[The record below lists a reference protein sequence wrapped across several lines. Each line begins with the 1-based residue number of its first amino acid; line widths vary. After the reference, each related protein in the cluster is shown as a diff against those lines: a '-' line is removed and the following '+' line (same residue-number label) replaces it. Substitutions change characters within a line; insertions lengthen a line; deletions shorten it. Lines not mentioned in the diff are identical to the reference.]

1 VNGQT
6 SSRGAAEHAVS
17 PTGRRPCPPTARRW
31 GAAQRRVIYGLLG
44 VAVLALAGF
53 MINQALTTSLVYF
66 VLPNEYAQ
74 QPSQYQDRRIRLGGL
89 VAPESVRFDD
99 FDLQLTFQVTDGIQ
113 SYPVQHVGAPPELFR
128 ENAGVVIEGRFD
140 DGVFVSDNLLIKHSE
155 VYEAPKDG
163 HIDIEALRES
173 LQ

>member
-1 VNGQT
+1 MRHTV
-6 SSRGAAEHAVS
+6 
-17 PTGRRPCPPTARRW
+17 ARRL
-31 GAAQRRVIYGLLG
+31 GLARRRLVYGLLG
-44 VAVLALAGF
+44 AGVLVLAGF
-53 MINQALTTSLVYF
+53 MINQALNTSLVYF
-66 VLPNEYAQ
+66 ILPNEYAQ
-74 QPSQYQDRRIRLGGL
+74 QPSQYQDRRLRLGGL

-99 FDLQLTFQVTDGIQ
+99 RALQLTFLVTDGIE

-128 ENAGVVIEGRFD
+128 ENSGVVIEGRFD
-140 DGVFVSDNLLIKHSE
+140 QGVFVSDNLLIKHSE

>member
-1 VNGQT
+1 MRYT
-6 SSRGAAEHAVS
+6 A
-17 PTGRRPCPPTARRW
+17 ARRL
-31 GAAQRRVIYGLLG
+31 GLARRRLVYGLLG
-44 VAVLALAGF
+44 AGVLVLAGF

-66 VLPNEYAQ
+66 ILPNEYAQ
-74 QPSQYQDRRIRLGGL
+74 QPSQYEDRRIRLGGL

-99 FDLQLTFQVTDGIQ
+99 RDLQLTFLVTDGIE

-128 ENAGVVIEGRFD
+128 ENSGVVIEGRFD
-140 DGVFVSDNLLIKHSE
+140 QGVFVSDNLLIKHSE

>member
-1 VNGQT
+1 V
-6 SSRGAAEHAVS
+6 
-17 PTGRRPCPPTARRW
+17 RRRAGIAPRRL
-31 GAAQRRVIYGLLG
+31 VYGLLG
-44 VAVLALAGF
+44 LGVLGLAGF
-53 MINQALTTSLVYF
+53 MISQALNTSLVYF
-66 VLPNEYAQ
+66 ILPNEYAA
-74 QPSQYQDRRIRLGGL
+74 QPSQFENRRIRLGGL

-99 FDLQLTFQVTDGIQ
+99 ADLQLTFLVTDGIQ
-113 SYPVQHVGAPPELFR
+113 SYPVAHVGAPPELFR

-140 DGVFVSDNLLIKHSE
+140 DGTFVSDNLLIKHSE

>member
-1 VNGQT
+1 MRYT
-6 SSRGAAEHAVS
+6 A
-17 PTGRRPCPPTARRW
+17 ARRF
-31 GAAQRRVIYGLLG
+31 GLARRRLVYGLLG
-44 VAVLALAGF
+44 AGVLVLAGF

-66 VLPNEYAQ
+66 ILPNEYAQ

-99 FDLQLTFQVTDGIQ
+99 RALQLTFLVTDGIE

-128 ENAGVVIEGRFD
+128 ENSGVVIEGRFD
-140 DGVFVSDNLLIKHSE
+140 QGVFVSDNLLIKHSE

>member
-1 VNGQT
+1 MK
-6 SSRGAAEHAVS
+6 GAAVS
-17 PTGRRPCPPTARRW
+17 RW
-31 GAAQRRVIYGLLG
+31 GVARKRLVYGLFGAG
-44 VAVLALAGF
+44 VLVLAGF
-53 MINQALTTSLVYF
+53 MINQALNTSLVYF
-66 VLPNEYAQ
+66 ILPNEYAQ
-74 QPSQYQDRRIRLGGL
+74 QPSQYEDRRIRLGGL

-99 FDLQLTFQVTDGIQ
+99 LDLQLTFLVTDGIE

-140 DGVFVSDNLLIKHSE
+140 EGVFVSDNLLIKHSE
-155 VYEAPKDG
+155 VYEAPADG